1 MKRTGNILILL
12 LITIIA
18 TSCDGGDR
26 DRIPAAAVRVEFAN
40 QAMWD
45 QYGVSG
51 SFIHRRF
58 ILNQKI
64 PAGFPYTLSSAT
76 GYGGLMLITNEH
88 GVPYVY
94 DLCCPV
100 EINSNIRIE
109 FDENNLC
116 LRCPKCGSTYD
127 ITTGGPMTGTAKEGR
142 YFLQSYNIAPYGSA
156 GGQLIYR

>member
-58 ILNQKI
+58 ILNQ
-64 PAGFPYTLSSAT
+64 
-76 GYGGLMLITNEH
+76 
-88 GVPYVY
+88 
-94 DLCCPV
+94 
-100 EINSNIRIE
+100 NSGRISLHPIFGHRIR
-109 FDENNLC
+109 
-116 LRCPKCGSTYD
+116 RAHAY
-127 ITTGGPMTGTAKEGR
+127 
-142 YFLQSYNIAPYGSA
+142 Y
-156 GGQLIYR
+156 

>member
-12 LITIIA
+12 LIIIIA

-26 DRIPAAAVRVEFAN
+26 DRIPAAAVWVEFAN

-45 QYGVSG
+45 LYGVSG

-58 ILNQKI
+58 IRNQKI
-64 PAGFPYTLSSAT
+64 PAGFPYTDLSAT

-127 ITTGGPMTGTAKEGR
+127 ITTGGPMTGTAKDGR

>member
-51 SFIHRRF
+51 SFILR
-58 ILNQKI
+58 
-64 PAGFPYTLSSAT
+64 PASFSTRKFRQDSYTLSSA
-76 GYGGLMLITNEH
+76 NR
-88 GVPYVY
+88 
-94 DLCCPV
+94 
-100 EINSNIRIE
+100 IR
-109 FDENNLC
+109 
-116 LRCPKCGSTYD
+116 RAHAY
-127 ITTGGPMTGTAKEGR
+127 
-142 YFLQSYNIAPYGSA
+142 Y
-156 GGQLIYR
+156 

>member
-76 GYGGLMLITNEH
+76 GYGGLMLITNEPLLSRRNQLQH
-88 GVPYVY
+88 KNRIRREQSLPKMPQMRFHLRHHHRRSHDRDGKRRSLFLAKLQYSS
-94 DLCCPV
+94 LWLSRRPV
-100 EINSNIRIE
+100 NIPLI
-109 FDENNLC
+109 
-116 LRCPKCGSTYD
+116 ST
-127 ITTGGPMTGTAKEGR
+127 
-142 YFLQSYNIAPYGSA
+142 FS
-156 GGQLIYR
+156 

>member
-51 SFIHRRF
+51 SFIHRHS
-58 ILNQKI
+58 Q
-64 PAGFPYTLSSAT
+64 P
-76 GYGGLMLITNEH
+76 E
-88 GVPYVY
+88 
-94 DLCCPV
+94 
-100 EINSNIRIE
+100 NSGRISLHPIFGHRIR
-109 FDENNLC
+109 
-116 LRCPKCGSTYD
+116 RAHAY
-127 ITTGGPMTGTAKEGR
+127 
-142 YFLQSYNIAPYGSA
+142 Y
-156 GGQLIYR
+156 

>member
-45 QYGVSG
+45 QYGV
-51 SFIHRRF
+51 
-58 ILNQKI
+58 
-64 PAGFPYTLSSAT
+64 
-76 GYGGLMLITNEH
+76 
-88 GVPYVY
+88 PYVY

-100 EINSNIRIE
+100 EINYNIRIE

-127 ITTGGPMTGTAKEGR
+127 ITTGGPMTGTAKDGR

>member
-51 SFIHRRF
+51 SFIHR
-58 ILNQKI
+58 
-64 PAGFPYTLSSAT
+64 LSSAT

-127 ITTGGPMTGTAKEGR
+127 ITTGGPMTGTAKDGR

>member
-1 MKRTGNILILL
+1 MKRTGSILILL

-64 PAGFPYTLSSAT
+64 PAGFPLSLHPIF
-76 GYGGLMLITNEH
+76 GH
-88 GVPYVY
+88 R
-94 DLCCPV
+94 
-100 EINSNIRIE
+100 IR
-109 FDENNLC
+109 
-116 LRCPKCGSTYD
+116 RAHAY
-127 ITTGGPMTGTAKEGR
+127 
-142 YFLQSYNIAPYGSA
+142 Y
-156 GGQLIYR
+156 

>member
-1 MKRTGNILILL
+1 MKRTGSILILL

-116 LRCPKCGSTYD
+116 LRCH
-127 ITTGGPMTGTAKEGR
+127 
-142 YFLQSYNIAPYGSA
+142 
-156 GGQLIYR
+156 

>member
-51 SFIHRRF
+51 SF
-58 ILNQKI
+58 
-64 PAGFPYTLSSAT
+64 
-76 GYGGLMLITNEH
+76 MLITNEH

-127 ITTGGPMTGTAKEGR
+127 ITTGGPMTGTAKDGR

>member
-26 DRIPAAAVRVEFAN
+26 DRIPVAAVRVEFAN

-45 QYGVSG
+45 QYG
-51 SFIHRRF
+51 
-58 ILNQKI
+58 
-64 PAGFPYTLSSAT
+64 
-76 GYGGLMLITNEH
+76 GGLMLITNEH

-127 ITTGGPMTGTAKEGR
+127 ITTGGPMTGTAKDGR

>member
-64 PAGFPYTLSSAT
+64 PAFQLAVNSSRISLPPIF
-76 GYGGLMLITNEH
+76 GH
-88 GVPYVY
+88 R
-94 DLCCPV
+94 
-100 EINSNIRIE
+100 IR
-109 FDENNLC
+109 
-116 LRCPKCGSTYD
+116 RAHAY
-127 ITTGGPMTGTAKEGR
+127 
-142 YFLQSYNIAPYGSA
+142 Y
-156 GGQLIYR
+156 

>member
-1 MKRTGNILILL
+1 
-12 LITIIA
+12 
-18 TSCDGGDR
+18 
-26 DRIPAAAVRVEFAN
+26 
-40 QAMWD
+40 
-45 QYGVSG
+45 
-51 SFIHRRF
+51 
-58 ILNQKI
+58 
-64 PAGFPYTLSSAT
+64 
-76 GYGGLMLITNEH
+76 MLITNEH

-100 EINSNIRIE
+100 EINSNIRIK

-127 ITTGGPMTGTAKEGR
+127 ITTGGPMTGTAKDGR

>member
-51 SFIHRRF
+51 SFIHRQF
-58 ILNQKI
+58 ILNQD
-64 PAGFPYTLSSAT
+64 FPTPYLRPQDTEGSCL
-76 GYGGLMLITNEH
+76 LLTNTVCPTSTTSV
-88 GVPYVY
+88 VP
-94 DLCCPV
+94 
-100 EINSNIRIE
+100 
-109 FDENNLC
+109 
-116 LRCPKCGSTYD
+116 
-127 ITTGGPMTGTAKEGR
+127 
-142 YFLQSYNIAPYGSA
+142 
-156 GGQLIYR
+156 

>member
-64 PAGFPYTLSSAT
+64 PA
-76 GYGGLMLITNEH
+76 
-88 GVPYVY
+88 
-94 DLCCPV
+94 
-100 EINSNIRIE
+100 EISLHPIFGHRIR
-109 FDENNLC
+109 
-116 LRCPKCGSTYD
+116 RAHAY
-127 ITTGGPMTGTAKEGR
+127 
-142 YFLQSYNIAPYGSA
+142 Y
-156 GGQLIYR
+156 

>member
-64 PAGFPYTLSSAT
+64 PAGFPYT
-76 GYGGLMLITNEH
+76 
-88 GVPYVY
+88 Y

-100 EINSNIRIE
+100 EITSNIRIE

-127 ITTGGPMTGTAKEGR
+127 ITTGGPMTGTAKDGR

>member
-1 MKRTGNILILL
+1 MCI
-12 LITIIA
+12 
-18 TSCDGGDR
+18 R
-26 DRIPAAAVRVEFAN
+26 D
-40 QAMWD
+40 
-45 QYGVSG
+45 S
-51 SFIHRRF
+51 
-58 ILNQKI
+58 
-64 PAGFPYTLSSAT
+64 PYTLSSAT

-127 ITTGGPMTGTAKEGR
+127 ITTGGPMTGTAKDGR

>member
-58 ILNQKI
+58 IIHQKN
-64 PAGFPYTLSSAT
+64 PAGISLHPIF
-76 GYGGLMLITNEH
+76 GH
-88 GVPYVY
+88 R
-94 DLCCPV
+94 
-100 EINSNIRIE
+100 IR
-109 FDENNLC
+109 
-116 LRCPKCGSTYD
+116 RAHAY
-127 ITTGGPMTGTAKEGR
+127 
-142 YFLQSYNIAPYGSA
+142 Y
-156 GGQLIYR
+156 

>member
-45 QYGVSG
+45 LYGVSG

-58 ILNQKI
+58 IRNQKI
-64 PAGFPYTLSSAT
+64 PAGFPTGGIGTMMVPIRPEAGTGSGSSAYFGIYTL
-76 GYGGLMLITNEH
+76 
-88 GVPYVY
+88 
-94 DLCCPV
+94 
-100 EINSNIRIE
+100 
-109 FDENNLC
+109 
-116 LRCPKCGSTYD
+116 
-127 ITTGGPMTGTAKEGR
+127 GR
-142 YFLQSYNIAPYGSA
+142 YISFASNN
-156 GGQLIYR
+156 